1 MLKSSFCDCSDAYKL
16 VKGTITVRIQA
27 GDNPN
32 YVCKEVVFKSCVPF
46 TDCISE
52 INNSQIDNAKDI
64 DAVMPMYNLIEHSDN
79 YSRASES
86 LWKYYKDEPSF
97 TDVGAIANFDAA
109 NNSSFFN
116 VNKK

>member
-1 MLKSSFCDCSDAYKL
+1 
-16 VKGTITVRIQA
+16 
-27 GDNPN
+27 
-32 YVCKEVVFKSCVPF
+32 
-46 TDCISE
+46 
-52 INNSQIDNAKDI
+52 
-64 DAVMPMYNLIEHSDN
+64 MPMYNLIEHSDN

-97 TDVGAIANFDAA
+97 TDVDAIANFDAA